1 MIISLQQLNFHA
13 HHGLLPQEQRT
24 GGHFTVDVRLHLPD
38 AACLSAL
45 AHDDLSG
52 TVNYAEAYEIVRRE
66 MAQPSALLEHV
77 GGRIAQALFAAFPAL
92 LRIEV
97 EVCKA
102 NPPIGAACEGAS
114 VKLVFESTSFISR
127 RVNE

>member
-1 MIISLQQLNFHA
+1 MRRMAFYA
-13 HHGLLPQEQRT
+13 YHGVLPQERT
-24 GGHFTVDVRLHLPD
+24 VGGEYWVDLTLYPDNISAAVQDDRLD
-38 AACLSAL
+38 
-45 AHDDLSG
+45 G

-77 GGRIAQALFAAFPAL
+77 DGRIAQALFAAFPAL

-97 EVCKA
+97 EVCKV

-114 VKLVFESTSFISR
+114 VKLVFESTS
-127 RVNE
+127 

>member
-1 MIISLQQLNFHA
+1 MKLTQAAIRLRRMAFYA
-13 HHGLLPQEQRT
+13 YHGVLDQERAV
-24 GGHFTVDVRLHLPD
+24 GGEYWVDLTLYPDDIGAVVQEDRLD
-38 AACLSAL
+38 
-45 AHDDLSG
+45 G

-77 GGRIAQALFAAFPAL
+77 GGRIAQALFAALPAL

-114 VKLVFESTSFISR
+114 VKLVFESTS
-127 RVNE
+127 

>member
-1 MIISLQQLNFHA
+1 MKLTQTAIRLRRISFYA
-13 HHGLLPQEQRT
+13 YHGVLDQERT
-24 GGHFTVDVRLHLPD
+24 VGGEYWVDLTLYPDNIGAAVQDDRLD
-38 AACLSAL
+38 
-45 AHDDLSG
+45 G

-97 EVCKA
+97 EVCKV
-102 NPPIGAACEGAS
+102 NPPIGAVCEGAS
-114 VKLVFESTSFISR
+114 VKLVFESTS
-127 RVNE
+127 

>member
-1 MIISLQQLNFHA
+1 MKLTQTTIRLRRMAFYA
-13 HHGLLPQEQRT
+13 YHGVLPQERT
-24 GGHFTVDVRLHLPD
+24 VGGEYWVDLTLYPDDIGAAVQDDRLD
-38 AACLSAL
+38 
-45 AHDDLSG
+45 G

-114 VKLVFESTSFISR
+114 VKLVFESTS
-127 RVNE
+127 

>member
-1 MIISLQQLNFHA
+1 MICTDNYIYLNGLKFYA
-13 HHGLLPQEQRT
+13 YHGVLPQERT
-24 GGHFTVDVRLHLPD
+24 VGGEYWVDLTLYHDNIGAAVQDARLD
-38 AACLSAL
+38 
-45 AHDDLSG
+45 G
-52 TVNYAEAYEIVRRE
+52 TVHYAEAYEIVRRE

-114 VKLVFESTSFISR
+114 VKLVFESTS
-127 RVNE
+127 